1 MSTGTL
7 PATPAAMPVELP
19 VVITGA
25 TGVSIGVVAQ
35 AARVTDV
42 AVLIVPAAGETRTGP
57 ERLYVRLAR
66 ELARAGIPSLRFDA
80 ADGGDCPLSMA
91 GDPRYDE
98 DAVAAARRLLALH
111 PDAFVAVLAAGTGAV
126 RAAHA
131 WYALLRADLPLSALC
146 LVDPWIAM
154 APDAARPSWW
164 RRLFGARA
172 EASSADF
179 PESADSPGSPDSPR
193 ASGNG
198 VGSQQLWRS
207 LPTAVRSG
215 RSRLLLVTRGEAA
228 CGPALLELAR
238 DDRAWRKALR
248 RSRGWLQLEDA
259 DAGFSDPAKWRELT
273 DWLAGRLAV

>member
-1 MSTGTL
+1 MPTTS
-7 PATPAAMPVELP
+7 AAMPIELP

-25 TGVSIGVVAQ
+25 IGVSIGVIAQ

-80 ADGGDCPLSMA
+80 ADGGDCALSMSGA
-91 GDPRYDE
+91 PRYDE

-111 PDAFVAVLAAGTGAV
+111 PDAFVAVLAVGVGAV

-131 WYALLRADLPLSALC
+131 WHALLRVDLPLSALC
-146 LVDPWIAM
+146 LVDPRIPM
-154 APDAARPSWW
+154 ASDAPRPSWW
-164 RRLFGARA
+164 RRLLGARA

-179 PESADSPGSPDSPR
+179 PDSVVSASSPH

-198 VGSQQLWRS
+198 AATQQLWRS
-207 LPTAVRSG
+207 LPAAMRAG

-238 DDRAWRKALR
+238 DDRAWRNALR
-248 RSRGWLQLEDA
+248 RSRGWLQIDDA

-273 DWLAGRLAV
+273 EWLAAQLAV